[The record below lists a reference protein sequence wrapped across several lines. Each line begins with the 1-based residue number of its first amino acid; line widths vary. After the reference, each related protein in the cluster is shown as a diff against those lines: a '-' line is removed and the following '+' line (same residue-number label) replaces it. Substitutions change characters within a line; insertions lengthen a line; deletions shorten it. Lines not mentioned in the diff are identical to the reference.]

1 MEIVGVSVCCASS
14 SHCSVAVSSL
24 SQSYYTYFRFI
35 YFLFCF
41 IVSAQSYILNPHV
54 LQVYNFT
61 HNPKHF
67 KIFANLCQMCVPP
80 SYSML
85 CNWQKHIGNLHFL
98 MQCLEIWLITFF
110 KISYP

>member
-14 SHCSVAVSSL
+14 SQCSVAVSSL

-67 KIFANLCQMCVPP
+67 KKFLQIYAKCVSLPLTACFAIGKNTLVICIF
-80 SYSML
+80 S
-85 CNWQKHIGNLHFL
+85 CNV
-98 MQCLEIWLITFF
+98 
-110 KISYP
+110 

>member
-14 SHCSVAVSSL
+14 SQCSVAVSSL
-24 SQSYYTYFRFI
+24 SQSCYTYFRFI

-67 KIFANLCQMCVPP
+67 ENFCKFMPNVCP
-80 SYSML
+80 SL
-85 CNWQKHIGNLHFL
+85 LQHALQLAKTHW
-98 MQCLEIWLITFF
+98 
-110 KISYP
+110 